1 VGGGRTTRGEEGAL
15 TPLHFPSFF
24 PFLASPAKAGAHREP
39 RGSPRCTKQTSARNP
54 SSFCSTRR
62 DRHLASRWA
71 PAFAGEGRKGSNK
84 GKREPK
90 AAKRQQPGT
99 TKYLSPPAPAPSYS
113 PTATSAEGRDRYR
126 PAAWSSPVA
135 PAVRGVTNRGR
146 REAPQ
151 PAGRH
156 YDRSPMMPRG
166 AASRRVGRA
175 AVSKARA
182 SGEKRSGPRRGSGI
196 EDGPQDNAARL
207 PTFRVR
213 RGEPEIATAGARWV
227 PSNADC
233 PPGTYRAPA
242 NPRTIPRAQASKP
255 RAQTRRGNADVWADH
270 DQAEQGPASPMGRG
284 LANLAS
290 AARLGSKGE
299 GLCPLRRCPN
309 PSPFISNSLRS

>member
-1 VGGGRTTRGEEGAL
+1 VGGGRTARGEEGAL
-15 TPLHFPSFF
+15 TPLHFP
-24 PFLASPAKAGAHREP
+24 LILP
-39 RGSPRCTKQTSARNP
+39 RRKPGPIANRGEARGARN
-54 SSFCSTRR
+54 RR
-62 DRHLASRWA
+62 PQGQHLLQHVPRQAPRINDRPRLSPGKQESEA
-71 PAFAGEGRKGSNK
+71 KK
-84 GKREPK
+84 GKRRTK
-90 AAKRQQPGT
+90 GGKSGSKPGT
-99 TKYLSPPAPAPSYS
+99 TKYLSSPAPAPSYS
-113 PTATSAEGRDRYR
+113 PTATTAEGRDRYR

-182 SGEKRSGPRRGSGI
+182 SGEKRSGPRRDSGI
-196 EDGPQDNAARL
+196 EDGPQENAARL
-207 PTFRVR
+207 PTPQVR

-242 NPRTIPRAQASKP
+242 HPRKRGCRRIKP
-255 RAQTRRGNADVWADH
+255 RAPTRRGNANTC
-270 DQAEQGPASPMGRG
+270 PMWCDPHPPP
-284 LANLAS
+284 S
-290 AARLGSKGE
+290 AVPPRKGE
-299 GLCPLRRCPN
+299 GRSRHLR
-309 PSPFISNSLRS
+309 

>member
-1 VGGGRTTRGEEGAL
+1 VGGGRTARGEEGAL
-15 TPLHFPSFF
+15 TPLHFP
-24 PFLASPAKAGAHREP
+24 LILP
-39 RGSPRCTKQTSARNP
+39 RRKPGPIANRGEAPGTRNKRPQRQHLLQYAPRQAPRITMGP
-54 SSFCSTRR
+54 GFRR
-62 DRHLASRWA
+62 
-71 PAFAGEGRKGSNK
+71 GRKK
-84 GKREPK
+84 GKQQRK
-90 AAKRQQPGT
+90 AESQKRQKRQQPGT

-113 PTATSAEGRDRYR
+113 PTATTAEGRDRYR

-182 SGEKRSGPRRGSGI
+182 SGEKRSGPRRDSGI
-196 EDGPQDNAARL
+196 EDGPQENAARL
-207 PTFRVR
+207 PTPQVR

-242 NPRTIPRAQASKP
+242 HPRKRGCRRIKP
-255 RAQTRRGNADVWADH
+255 RAPTRRGNANTC
-270 DQAEQGPASPMGRG
+270 PMWCDPHPPP
-284 LANLAS
+284 S
-290 AARLGSKGE
+290 AVPPRKGE
-299 GLCPLRRCPN
+299 GRSRHLR
-309 PSPFISNSLRS
+309 